1 MDTASPRKSR
11 ADAHQRILPR
21 RRSADDCSRVKDAV
35 RPAWS
40 IVQLVRAS
48 IAVST
53 EVGRTEDGVTNVLVS
68 KKAQPEKQMN
78 PLIALL
84 RAVRLSLALPSGFAW
99 DAPSLSRHPNDYGME
114 PASPGRLLFRASA
127 FASAPDVSEHPP
139 QNPVSPAR
147 WWSAPRPRRRQWLH
161 HRSPSTGRGGPTI
174 RRHCARRLACRF
186 LHPSIGIDG
195 VHES

>member
-21 RRSADDCSRVKDAV
+21 RRRADGWSRVKDAV
-35 RPAWS
+35 WPAWS
-40 IVQLVRAS
+40 IVHLVRAS
-48 IAVST
+48 IAVFT

-84 RAVRLSLALPSGFAW
+84 RVVRLSLALPSGFAW

-139 QNPVSPAR
+139 RIRYP
-147 WWSAPRPRRRQWLH
+147 LH
-161 HRSPSTGRGGPTI
+161 AGGQHLVRAGGNGYITEAHRLDGAVRLPGGIARGG
-174 RRHCARRLACRF
+174 
-186 LHPSIGIDG
+186 
-195 VHES
+195 